1 MNKVNI
7 YNTNNTIVAQL
18 IQDTLKNNGIIAD
31 LRQHGIGEYLN
42 IFMGFSSYGIDIL
55 VYEEDKENAKKI
67 IKEMVLLDN
76 NIKEDKIKVPWFKN
90 KRIVAS
96 IILAF
101 FLSGIFI
108 SLISFIM
115 SLLS

>member
-1 MNKVNI
+1 
-7 YNTNNTIVAQL
+7 
-18 IQDTLKNNGIIAD
+18 
-31 LRQHGIGEYLN
+31 
-42 IFMGFSSYGIDIL
+42 MGFSSYGIDIL